1 LSFKEVG
8 VSFSWGLLYVLSEWA
23 IRLVMLVYVP
33 QKRSADAARAWLVL
47 IFLVPWVGLVLYA
60 LIGRIRYPRER
71 LVSEA
76 FAIKRIRG
84 VQEEMAS
91 LSAFR
96 PPPLGNQEQR
106 TASLVQ
112 RLGDFAPLGGN
123 RVELLPD
130 YQPAIDRLVVDIE
143 AAKHHVHLLFYIFA
157 PDATGRKVADALE
170 RAARR
175 GVSCR
180 VVMDALGSAGGLRHL
195 APELRKAGVEV
206 VAAMP
211 VHYLRRRKG
220 ARADL
225 RNHRKLA
232 VIDGD
237 IGYVGSQNIVDPS
250 FLPAYPNEE
259 LLVRV
264 VGPVVVQL
272 QALFLAD
279 RFQET
284 ESRLET
290 KALLPSNASAG
301 DSPAQVLPS
310 GPGYA
315 YENQQTMLVDL
326 LHEARKRVVMTTPYF
341 VPDEPFLEAMVTAAL
356 RGAEVRLVVPEGID
370 GDEIS
375 RIAEGMTLAAKLG
388 MDPKVFAAIV
398 NTSSGRCWSSDTY
411 NPYPGVLENVP
422 ASRSYS
428 GGFGS
433 DLMLK
438 DLTLATDAA
447 KNAKLPVM
455 LGALAQQ
462 IYQKHSVDGNG
473 AKDFSSVILQYMKT

>member
-180 VVMDALGSAGGLRHL
+180 VVMDALGSAAGLRHL
-195 APELRKAGVEV
+195 APKLRKAGVEV

-272 QALFLAD
+272 QSIFLAD

-284 ESRLET
+284 ASRLET
-290 KALLPSNASAG
+290 KELVPSNASAG

-356 RGAEVRLVVPEGID
+356 RGAEVRLVVPEHSNKLVTNWAQESHYARLLDAGIHIHLYAPHFLHAKHVTVD
-370 GDEIS
+370 RWVAVVGSVNMDIRSFALDSEVSLLVYDAKVVAAFEEVQAHYFAKCREVSKEEWS
-375 RIAEGMTLAAKLG
+375 RRPRLRRVAQNTARLADSL
-388 MDPKVFAAIV
+388 
-398 NTSSGRCWSSDTY
+398 
-411 NPYPGVLENVP
+411 L
-422 ASRSYS
+422 
-428 GGFGS
+428 
-433 DLMLK
+433 
-438 DLTLATDAA
+438 
-447 KNAKLPVM
+447 
-455 LGALAQQ
+455 
-462 IYQKHSVDGNG
+462 
-473 AKDFSSVILQYMKT
+473 

>member
-1 LSFKEVG
+1 VG

-71 LVSEA
+71 LASEA

-180 VVMDALGSAGGLRHL
+180 VVMDALGSAAGLRHL
-195 APELRKAGVEV
+195 APKLRKAGVEV

-272 QALFLAD
+272 QSIFLAD

-284 ESRLET
+284 ASRLET
-290 KALLPSNASAG
+290 KELVPSNASAG

-356 RGAEVRLVVPEGID
+356 RGAEVRLVVPEHSNKLVTNWAQESHYARLLDAGIHIHLYAPHFLHAKHVTVD
-370 GDEIS
+370 RWVAVVGSVNMDIRSFALDSEVSLLVYDAKVVAAFEEVQAHYFAKCREVSKEEWS
-375 RIAEGMTLAAKLG
+375 RRPRLRRVAQNTARLADSL
-388 MDPKVFAAIV
+388 
-398 NTSSGRCWSSDTY
+398 
-411 NPYPGVLENVP
+411 L
-422 ASRSYS
+422 
-428 GGFGS
+428 
-433 DLMLK
+433 
-438 DLTLATDAA
+438 
-447 KNAKLPVM
+447 
-455 LGALAQQ
+455 
-462 IYQKHSVDGNG
+462 
-473 AKDFSSVILQYMKT
+473 